1 MCLFVLSK
9 FPRVLLFFLH
19 NPQTSTGRRCVRPR
33 PRAATNWLE
42 ALQTKARRPLQK
54 TLSGAG
60 ALAIASYPLLLHRI
74 VSYCIVLHRIVRYCI
89 VLHGIW
95 EDPETRNTRSTHN
108 CGLQNYF
115 PPNQLMTWVAA
126 EPNHCWKSW
135 AGGRLLLGM
144 AAFFQQS
151 GGRSTRGCF
160 YSQTK

>member
-33 PRAATNWLE
+33 PRAATNWGSADQSSPATAE
-42 ALQTKARRPLQK
+42 N
-54 TLSGAG
+54 SEWGG
-60 ALAIASYPLLLHRI
+60 SVGYCIVSSAIA
-74 VSYCIVLHRIVRYCI
+74 SYCIVLYGIASYCT
-89 VLHGIW
+89 VLHSVAWYLVRPGDQKYQEYPQLW
-95 EDPETRNTRSTHN
+95 V
-108 CGLQNYF
+108 QNYF

>member
-54 TLSGAG
+54 TRSGAG
-60 ALAIASYPLLLHRI
+60 ALTIASYPLLLHHI
-74 VSYCIVLHRIVRYCI
+74 VSYCTVLHSVAWYLRRPGDQKYQEYTQP
-89 VLHGIW
+89 W
-95 EDPETRNTRSTHN
+95 
-108 CGLQNYF
+108 LQNDF
-115 PPNQLMTWVAA
+115 PPTDLSCCRAK
-126 EPNHCWKSW
+126 PLLKSW

>member
-60 ALAIASYPLLLHRI
+60 ACAIASYPLLLHHI
-74 VSYCIVLHRIVRYCI
+74 VSYCTVLHSVAWYLVRPGDQKYQEYPQLW
-89 VLHGIW
+89 V
-95 EDPETRNTRSTHN
+95 
-108 CGLQNYF
+108 QNDF